1 MQPMQLIS
9 VAIPCYNEAAT
20 IKKVI
25 RDFREVLPDAEIHV
39 FDNNSTDG
47 SGELARGEGAV
58 VHRVPQQGK
67 GWVMRTIFDTLR
79 PDALIVVDGDDTYF
93 ASDAPRLLAP
103 VLNGEADMVVGDR
116 LRTVTDDSMLKSHQ
130 LGNRL
135 IVAVINRMFGTAFRD
150 VLSGYRAFSRRFIEE
165 VPLLMPG
172 FETEMEMTL
181 QALEEGLHIFEVP
194 VRYQS
199 RPDGS
204 ESKLHAFRD
213 GYRIM
218 LTAAMVLRDHHPL
231 RLFGGMGTT
240 FWLLA
245 LIAGVLRL
253 VNYAG
258 GDLFSNSLLSGL
270 VLLFLPLGAMAFGFG
285 LILNAIN
292 TRFRELRQIQRRNRK
307 NT

>member
-1 MQPMQLIS
+1 MTQDSPQRLV

-20 IKKVI
+20 IEKVI
-25 RDFREVLPDAEIHV
+25 RDFRQVLPEAEIHV

-47 SGELARGEGAV
+47 SGELARAADAI

-67 GWVMRTIFDTLR
+67 GWVMRAIFDTLQA
-79 PDALIVVDGDDTYF
+79 DALIVVDGDDTYF
-93 ASDAPRLLAP
+93 AADAPQLLAP
-103 VLNGEADMVVGDR
+103 VLNGDADMVVGDR
-116 LRTVTDDSMLKSHQ
+116 LRAVTDDSMLKLHQ

-135 IVAVINRMFGTAFRD
+135 IVGAINRMFGTNYHD
-150 VLSGYRAFSRRFIEE
+150 ILSGYRVFSRRFVEE

-181 QALEEGLHIFEVP
+181 QALEEGLHIIELP

-231 RLFGGMGTT
+231 RLFGGLGVV
-240 FWLLA
+240 FWALA

-253 VNYAG
+253 ANYAG
-258 GDLFSNSLLSGL
+258 SELLPNSLLSGL
-270 VLLFLPLGAMAFGFG
+270 VLLFLPLGAIAFGFG
-285 LILNAIN
+285 LTLNAVN

-307 NT
+307 